1 MVRDVFVSYSQPDRE
16 VAFAI
21 VSQLETRGISVWIA
35 PRDVAPGS
43 AWAEEI
49 MDALSKARLLVLVFS
64 SHSNDSVQ
72 VGREV
77 ERAVARHIPVLP
89 FRIEDMP
96 PSRSLEYFLSSQQWL
111 DAFSLPRESHYSALC
126 AHVAALL
133 TDTPAAHADAPP
145 VAGTP
150 ARLKNASPASAPRAV
165 SARRT
170 LWFGGIGVAA
180 AFVLGVGYFLVQHL
194 HAGAE
199 SQSAKATAAGYVP
212 SIAVLPFVN
221 MSADREQDYFADG
234 LTEELSNQLGRLQ
247 GLRVV
252 GRTSAFAFKGKNEDL
267 RAISTALG
275 VDHLLEGS
283 VRRSNENVRV
293 TAQLVDSRDGSQ
305 LWSATYERKLGDIF
319 AIQEEL
325 SAAVAG
331 ALSDR
336 LVQRSKAL
344 QGTQNVQ
351 AYEAY
356 LTGTARFRLGSEQ
369 NPRAIADLERA
380 VALDPQYALAW
391 SRLAQIYAAMP
402 PESEFLP
409 KARRALSRAL
419 EIEPSSPQLQAQMTS
434 MVVTEKRDW
443 AALERV
449 LRSALVAAGGSD
461 FDANLEWGLF
471 LLNVGRT
478 RDAVAP
484 LVQATRAEPL
494 AQGASLFLHDA
505 YFMSGDMRAA
515 EAEYDRGSALVGD
528 EALHANLQLTRAMAL
543 RDRATILRFLSR
555 RASENAPLIAGLDD
569 PALGAADIRRAYE
582 ESNDKTSSVELWIMG
597 EWAAFFGDNQLAL
610 AALNKAYGPGQATF
624 AIWRPYM
631 KSLRREPGFKDLVRK
646 LRLVEYW
653 RSSGKWNDFCHPTSD
668 TDFECT

>member
-1 MVRDVFVSYSQPDRE
+1 MVRDVFVSYSQPDRD

-21 VSQLETRGISVWIA
+21 VSQLETHGISVWIA
-35 PRDVAPGS
+35 PRDVAPS
-43 AWAEEI
+43 AVWAEAI
-49 MDALSKARLLVLVFS
+49 MDALANARLLVLVFS

-89 FRIEDMP
+89 FRIEDVP

-111 DAFSLPRESHYSALC
+111 DAFSLPRESHYAALC

-133 TDTPAAHADAPP
+133 RDTSAAQADVPA
-145 VAGTP
+145 AGTP
-150 ARLKNASPASAPRAV
+150 RTLQNESRTSAPRALSSHRKV
-165 SARRT
+165 RSA
-170 LWFGGIGVAA
+170 GIGVAA
-180 AFVLGVGYFLVQHL
+180 LLILGFGYFLVERF
-194 HAGAE
+194 HAGTVA
-199 SQSAKATAAGYVP
+199 QPAKVAAAGYVP

-267 RAISTALG
+267 RAISSALG

-319 AIQEEL
+319 ALQEEL

-344 QGTQNVQ
+344 QGTLNVQ

-356 LTGTARFRLGSEQ
+356 LTGTARSRLGSEQ
-369 NPRAIADLERA
+369 QPRAIADLERA
-380 VALDPQYALAW
+380 VALDPQYVLAW
-391 SRLAQIYAAMP
+391 SRLAQVYGAML

-419 EIEPSSPQLQAQMTS
+419 EIEPNSPLLQAQMTS

-449 LRSALVAAGGSD
+449 LRNALAATGGAD
-461 FDANLEWGLF
+461 FDANFEWGIF
-471 LLNVGRT
+471 LLNVGRP

-484 LVQATRAEPL
+484 LLQATRTEPL
-494 AQGASLFLHDA
+494 AQGASLLLHDA
-505 YFMSGDMRAA
+505 YFISGDMRAA

-528 EALHANLQLTRAMAL
+528 EFLHAALQLTRGMAL
-543 RDRATILRFLSR
+543 RNRGMIMPLLSR
-555 RASENAPLIAGLDD
+555 NASENAALIAGLDD
-569 PALGAADIRRAYE
+569 PAVGIAGVRRWYE
-582 ESNDKTSSVELWIMG
+582 ASTDDTSSVELQIQAD
-597 EWAAFFGDNQLAL
+597 WAAFFGDNQLAL
-610 AALNKAYGPGQATF
+610 AALNKAYGPGRAPF

-631 KSLRREPGFKDLVRK
+631 KSLRREPGFKDFLQK
-646 LRLVEYW
+646 LRLLEYW
-653 RSSGKWNDFCHPTSD
+653 RNSGKWNDFCHPRSD